1 MMKTIA
7 LMGAAAVTLSAC
19 RSARVD
25 KASGNGQANWTVD
38 ESMDD
43 SYLILSDAQRDLVNS
58 NNAFAFNLFRKTM
71 GMDSRVISPLSVTY
85 LMGMLANGA
94 DGATRQQIL
103 ATLGMQDK
111 GQGQDGLQNMNE
123 FARMMMEKSGN
134 LDKAVTVDVANYIAV
149 NDRFKVN
156 GKFRKSVGQDYKAGV
171 ESLDFTSS
179 ETLKRINGWCSDH
192 TRGMIPSIIDSVDP
206 DAVSY
211 LMNAIYFHGTW
222 ADKFNKDETKLEQF
236 SGYTR
241 DLKRVNM
248 MHRNDKYSY
257 AEGEGFSAVQIPYGN
272 GAFCMTVLL
281 PDRGKGVGEMMA
293 AMDGEAFQ
301 ALQGKMEKCIVD
313 LKLPRFTTEVEQPL
327 NEVISALGSPLI
339 FSSNADFSNFSSGS
353 FLVSK
358 MLQKA
363 KIEVSEEGTKAAAV
377 TAAIMVM
384 SALPTEEPRRVNFH
398 ADHPFAYIIS
408 ERSTG
413 SIFFMGQ
420 YTGN

>member
-1 MMKTIA
+1 
-7 LMGAAAVTLSAC
+7 
-19 RSARVD
+19 
-25 KASGNGQANWTVD
+25 
-38 ESMDD
+38 
-43 SYLILSDAQRDLVNS
+43 
-58 NNAFAFNLFRKTM
+58 
-71 GMDSRVISPLSVTY
+71 
-85 LMGMLANGA
+85 
-94 DGATRQQIL
+94 
-103 ATLGMQDK
+103 
-111 GQGQDGLQNMNE
+111 
-123 FARMMMEKSGN
+123 
-134 LDKAVTVDVANYIAV
+134 
-149 NDRFKVN
+149 
-156 GKFRKSVGQDYKAGV
+156 
-171 ESLDFTSS
+171 
-179 ETLKRINGWCSDH
+179 
-192 TRGMIPSIIDSVDP
+192 
-206 DAVSY
+206 
-211 LMNAIYFHGTW
+211 
-222 ADKFNKDETKLEQF
+222 
-236 SGYTR
+236 
-241 DLKRVNM
+241 
-248 MHRNDKYSY
+248 
-257 AEGEGFSAVQIPYGN
+257 
-272 GAFCMTVLL
+272 MTVLL

-339 FSSNADFSNFSSGS
+339 FSSNADFSNFSNGS